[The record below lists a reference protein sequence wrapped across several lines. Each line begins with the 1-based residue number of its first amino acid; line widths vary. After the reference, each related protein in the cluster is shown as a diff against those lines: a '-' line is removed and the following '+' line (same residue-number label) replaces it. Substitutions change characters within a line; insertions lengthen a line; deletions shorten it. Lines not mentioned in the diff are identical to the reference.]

1 MKGQFFALEGI
12 DGSGKTTQL
21 KLLAR
26 RLEEAGVPCLTTC
39 EPTSGPIGKLLRQV
53 LTGQVACDSRVVAPL
68 FAADRLDHLLN
79 GEGGLCRAV
88 ESGLTVLTDRYYFS
102 SYAYQSVDFPL
113 EWVVE
118 VNRPSAQLL
127 RPTATI
133 FIDVSPEL
141 ALERIAQN
149 RERAELFETRD
160 RLTRTREQYFKAFQ
174 LEKDRER
181 VIIIPGDRAAE
192 AVAGEIWAAVSTL
205 LSPGA

>member
-88 ESGLTVLTDRYYFS
+88 ESGFTVLTDRYYFS

-174 LEKDRER
+174 LEKGRER

-192 AVAGEIWAAVSTL
+192 AVSGEIWAAVSTL

>member
-26 RLEEAGVPCLTTC
+26 RLEEAGIPCLTTC

-53 LTGQVACDSRVVAPL
+53 LTGQVVCDSRVVAPL

-174 LEKDRER
+174 LEKDREK